1 MPDNAY
7 DELNLPYSLEAEQ
20 AVLGAILMEPDC
32 INQVA
37 DVLRPEHFYLPEH
50 QAIFRVMTAKL
61 MESQLIDFVTV
72 LEALKAEP
80 FFAGEEGK
88 AAYSSLIEAT
98 QASSTVCWQKHGKQV
113 YVSKKMVNRMF
124 FMYPTF

>member
-80 FFAGEEGK
+80 FLPVRKEK
-88 AAYSSLIEAT
+88 PI
-98 QASSTVCWQKHGKQV
+98 C
-113 YVSKKMVNRMF
+113 
-124 FMYPTF
+124 